1 MENFKKTKTVNI
13 RLTEG
18 ELKAIKDTA
27 RQVFSK
33 DVRVWIFGS
42 RVNPELKGE
51 DIDIYIEIPNYEKS
65 DIFKSKIK
73 QWFGKNFKGD

>member
-1 MENFKKTKTVNI
+1 MENLKKTKTVNI
-13 RLTEG
+13 RLTDK

-27 RQVFSK
+27 RQVFGK
-33 DVRVWIFGS
+33 DIRVWIFGS
-42 RVNPELKGE
+42 RVNPELKGG

-73 QWFGKNFKGD
+73 